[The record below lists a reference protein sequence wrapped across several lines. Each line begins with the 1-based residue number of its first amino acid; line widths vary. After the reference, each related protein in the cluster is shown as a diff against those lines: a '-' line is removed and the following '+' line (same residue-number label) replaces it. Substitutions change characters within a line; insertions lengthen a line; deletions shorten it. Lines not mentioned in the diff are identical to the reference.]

1 LESPPEGRSFDVL
14 ACLRRCRLL
23 AFLGEAELLAL
34 ARAGSWVTARGG
46 SLLIR
51 EGEPGDAAFVVA
63 SGRLQVVRAIEGNEV
78 VVGEIGPGELVGE
91 IALVAQ
97 RPRTA
102 TVRAIRDTELVRISP
117 EGLRRAAIGAPGL
130 MAALTGVIVD
140 RLLDSR
146 PLPPAQSVRTLALVP
161 LGSRPLPAAVAEA
174 MRRAL
179 DRLGGCELVGPERVE
194 AMLLDEPDDAPAPDR
209 AGSRLGEWLSHLE
222 AASRFVLYVADPR
235 FERWSAR
242 CLRQADRILLVHD
255 GSEEPVTVDARAGW
269 QSLPV
274 RRELL
279 ILHPPGTERP
289 SGSAQLLERLAVAAH
304 HHVRQDRQ
312 GDFERVARLMTGR
325 GTGVVLG
332 GGAARGWAHLG
343 VLRGLEE
350 LGHQVDAIGGT
361 SIGGLMAASFAVF
374 ADAERRERILEQG
387 LAGPR
392 RLFRM
397 TLPIASLSSGRTVTD
412 ALRAPGAF
420 SDLRIE
426 DCWLPLFLVST
437 NLTTAQPKVHR
448 DGPIWRAARAS
459 VSIPGLLPPVCEAGE
474 LLVDGAILD
483 NLPIGVMHDQ
493 LQGGRVIAVDVEPAV
508 DLKVGRPFE
517 PSVSG
522 WKLLL
527 NQLNPLRESLQVPRM
542 AAVVARSQAVRGPH
556 HGSWRLDEAAGDVL
570 LRPPT
575 GGSRAFDFRSSRELI
590 EAAHRYTLERLA
602 GPDQPA
608 GTSPSAQAT
617 PVPLSPQ

>member
-1 LESPPEGRSFDVL
+1 ML
-14 ACLRRCRLL
+14 ASL
-23 AFLGEAELLAL
+23 AASELSAL
-34 ARAGSWVTARGG
+34 AQAGSWVTVRGG
-46 SLLIR
+46 SVLIR

-63 SGRLQVVRAIEGNEV
+63 RGRLQVVRAVEGNEMV
-78 VVGEIGPGELVGE
+78 IGEIGPGELVGE
-91 IALVAQ
+91 IALVAE

-102 TVRAIRDTELVRISP
+102 TVRAVRDTELVRIGSQ
-117 EGLRRAAIGAPGL
+117 ELRRAALGEPGL
-130 MAALTGVIVD
+130 MTALTGVIVD
-140 RLLDSR
+140 RLRDGR
-146 PLPPAQSVRTLALVP
+146 PLPPAQSVRTIALVP
-161 LGSRPLPAAVAEA
+161 LRGVPLPAGLAEA
-174 MRRAL
+174 MRLAM
-179 DRLGGCELVGPERVE
+179 DRLGGCELVGLERVE
-194 AMLLDEPDDAPAPDR
+194 ALLRDDPD
-209 AGSRLGEWLSHLE
+209 GSRDRSADRVGEWLSRLE
-222 AASRFVLYVADPR
+222 ADFRFVLYVADPR
-235 FERWSAR
+235 SQQWSAR
-242 CLRQADRILLVHD
+242 CVRQADRILLVHD
-255 GSEEPVTVDARAGW
+255 GSNDQQAAGEWAGW

-279 ILHPPGTERP
+279 IVHPAGTERP
-289 SGSAQLLERLAVAAH
+289 SGSARLLQQLAVAAH
-304 HHVRQDRQ
+304 HHVRRDRRT
-312 GDFERVARLMTGR
+312 DFERVARLMTGR

-350 LGHQVDAIGGT
+350 LGYEVDAVGGT
-361 SIGGLMAASFAVF
+361 SIGALMAASFAVF
-374 ADAERRERILEQG
+374 ADPERRERVLEHR

-412 ALRAPGAF
+412 ALRAPEAF

-448 DGPIWRAARAS
+448 EGPIWRAARAS
-459 VSIPGLLPPVCEAGE
+459 VSIPGLLPPVCDGGE
-474 LLVDGAILD
+474 LLVDGALLD

-493 LQGGRVIAVDVEPAV
+493 LQGGRVIAVDVEPSI

-517 PSVSG
+517 PAVSG
-522 WKLLL
+522 WKLLF

-556 HGSWRLDEAAGDVL
+556 HGGWRLDEAAGDVV

-575 GGSRAFDFRSSRELI
+575 AGSKAFDFRSSRELI

-602 GPDQPA
+602 GQDQPA